1 MPPFIT
7 GLFFGFLFIFSLGP
21 GFFTLIQTSVQKG
34 FSKAILL
41 ALGISM
47 SDICYVTLSVLGI
60 SAQLEKPEVKMWMAI
75 IGSTVLLG
83 YGVYSWFKPPVVYT
97 ADQDNSLN
105 YRSWRYVVKGFFLN
119 GFNPFIIIFWITIT
133 SIVAV
138 RYTYTFDQQI
148 VFFAGVL
155 VTILTMDITKAYTA
169 HRLRS
174 LITSKIIQRLNR
186 IVSVIL
192 IVFGLRIVYFLI
204 ETYLLPNL

>member
-1 MPPFIT
+1 MPPFLT

-47 SDICYVTLSVLGI
+47 SDICYVTLLILGI
-60 SAQLEKPEVKMWMAI
+60 SAELQRPEVKMWMAI

-83 YGVYSWFKPPVVYT
+83 YGVYSWFKPPVVYA

-105 YRSWRYVVKGFFLN
+105 NRSWRYLVKGFFLN
-119 GFNPFIIIFWITIT
+119 GFNPFIIFFWIAIA
-133 SIVAV
+133 SYVAV
-138 RYTYTFDQQI
+138 KYSYTLDQQI
-148 VFFAGVL
+148 IFFVGVL
-155 VTILTMDITKAYTA
+155 VTILSMDIIKAYTA
-169 HRLRS
+169 HRLRN
-174 LITSKIIQRLNR
+174 LITAKIIQRLNR

-204 ETYLLPNL
+204 ENYLLPNL